1 MRLISTVSFI
11 RMAQG
16 KEYSSNFFSLSL
28 LIFLGPLSLSLSPP
42 DAYECAKMLC
52 EQYYLGAPELE
63 LRETNGER
71 RRSSST
77 TVCFLFFFIPLT
89 RSANRRFSS
98 PPHPPLVPA
107 ANNAREPIYI
117 SYIPSHLYHM
127 LFELFKVINQD
138 GSLMRKDVE
147 VWWLNF
153 KSSGRFKAKKEQL
166 TSRSWEM
173 LCNYG
178 PSGENI

>member
-1 MRLISTVSFI
+1 M
-11 RMAQG
+11 
-16 KEYSSNFFSLSL
+16 SLS
-28 LIFLGPLSLSLSPP
+28 P

-71 RRSSST
+71 RRSSLT
-77 TVCFLFFFIPLT
+77 TVCFLFFFPLT
-89 RSANRRFSS
+89 RSANRRCSS
-98 PPHPPLVPA
+98 SPPLVPA

-138 GSLMRKDVE
+138 ESLMRTGARFRKDVE

-153 KSSGRFKAKKEQL
+153 KSSGRFKVK
-166 TSRSWEM
+166 R
-173 LCNYG
+173 N
-178 PSGENI
+178 N

>member
-16 KEYSSNFFSLSL
+16 KEYSSNFFSSL
-28 LIFLGPLSLSLSPP
+28 FLFSWALLSLSLSPP

-77 TVCFLFFFIPLT
+77 TVSFFVFFPLT

-98 PPHPPLVPA
+98 PLRPPLVPA